1 MELFRSD
8 FEAEREARQT
18 LAGQK
23 DAMEQEIRRLKR
35 QLEDTVENAFVPVSA
50 QSSDDIVVTSFECPK
65 CSLAFQS
72 NDALNNHLDVC
83 LTQQMFP

>member
-18 LAGQK
+18 LAGEK
-23 DAMEQEIRRLKR
+23 DTLQQEIRLLKR
-35 QLEDTVENAFVPVSA
+35 QLEGTVENSFVSVSGHP
-50 QSSDDIVVTSFECPK
+50 SDDVVVTSFECPK
-65 CSLAFQS
+65 CNLAFQS

-83 LTQQMFP
+83 LTQHMFP